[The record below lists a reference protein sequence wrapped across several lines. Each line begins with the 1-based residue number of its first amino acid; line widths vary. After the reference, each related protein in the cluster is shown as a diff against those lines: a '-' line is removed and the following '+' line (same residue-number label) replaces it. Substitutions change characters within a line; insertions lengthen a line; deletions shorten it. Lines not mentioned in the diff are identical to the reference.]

1 MSVIKRLLIVIMA
14 ALLSFTIPFQYRI
27 YAAATR
33 TPAALSQLYA
43 RYAALIDADSG
54 RVLFEKNGYE
64 AAPNASTT
72 KIMTCLLA
80 LELGN
85 PDDVVTVSSYAAS
98 MPDVQLNI
106 KKGERYR
113 LNDLLYSLMLQSHND
128 SAVAIAEHI
137 ASSYLDGGSYHSD
150 AASRSSE
157 ESRRLVQIFAAA
169 MNERAV
175 AIGCSSAHFVT
186 PNGLDA
192 EDENGPHSISAVDLA
207 RILAVC
213 IQNEEFIHITKTRN
227 YSFNN
232 LDNTAT
238 RSVHNT
244 NAFLDMMDGVIC
256 GKTGFTGNA
265 GYCYTCAYASD
276 GRLFVSVV
284 LACGWPGNK
293 TYKWKDTRKILEYA
307 KASYY
312 YRDIFVPID
321 DYRNICVSD
330 GTTEYVETYIPD
342 SLSMLIADTDVVNVT
357 YNLPGT
363 IKAPVNDKDIVGSA
377 DIYINDS
384 LTASLPIYARG
395 NCTKIDYI
403 FCVRKILLYFTL
415 MNY

>member
-27 YAAATR
+27 YASATR

-80 LELGN
+80 LELGS
-85 PDDVVTVSSYAAS
+85 PDDTVTVSSYAAS

-106 KKGERYR
+106 RKGEQYR
-113 LNDLLYSLMLQSHND
+113 LMDLLYSLMLQSHND

-137 ASSYLDGGSYHSD
+137 AATYLDAGSHHSD
-150 AASRSSE
+150 AAERSSE
-157 ESRRLVQIFAAA
+157 ESRELVRIFAGA
-169 MNERAV
+169 MNERAQ
-175 AIGCSSAHFVT
+175 ATGCSSAHFIT

-192 EDENGPHSISAVDLA
+192 QDDNGPHSISAVDLA

-213 IQNEEFIHITKTRN
+213 IQNDEFIKITRTRT
-227 YSFNN
+227 YLFSN
-232 LDNTAT
+232 LAGTAS

-265 GYCYTCAYASD
+265 GYCYTCAYESD
-276 GRLFVSVV
+276 GRRFVSVV

-293 TYKWKDTRKILEYA
+293 TYKWKDTRRILEYA
-307 KASYY
+307 KASFYY
-312 YRDIFVPID
+312 KNIFTPVDDYRDIYVA
-321 DYRNICVSD
+321 D
-330 GTTEYVETYIPD
+330 GTTEYVGTFIPD
-342 SLSMLIADTDVVNVT
+342 SLSMLVSDADVVNVT
-357 YNLPGT
+357 YNIPEYL
-363 IKAPVNDKDIVGSA
+363 KAPVNDGDIAGSA

-384 LTASLPIYARG
+384 LTASLPIYVRG
-395 NCTKIDYI
+395 NCTKIDYS
-403 FCVRKILLYFTL
+403 FCIKKILLRFTL
-415 MNY
+415 INY